1 MTMLTCRMADAEASR
16 VREEAEA
23 LGVSVS
29 HLIREA
35 LRRHLNAVAAE
46 RDAEIYERSP
56 LRPDELAI
64 TAIQSWLPAEDWS
77 DWADASG

>member
-1 MTMLTCRMADAEASR
+1 MTMLTCRMTEAEAIR
-16 VREEAEA
+16 VREEADA

-29 HLIREA
+29 HMIREA
-35 LRRHLNAVAAE
+35 LRRYLNAVAAE

-56 LRPDELAI
+56 LRPDELSFIGA
-64 TAIQSWLPAEDWS
+64 QRWGPAEDWS

>member
-1 MTMLTCRMADAEASR
+1 MMTCRMADTEANR
-16 VREEAEA
+16 VREAAET

-29 HLIREA
+29 EVIREA
-35 LRRHLNAVAAE
+35 LRRYLSAVGAE
-46 RDAEIYERSP
+46 HDAEVYERSP

-64 TAIQSWLPAEDWS
+64 TSVQSWLPAEDWS

>member
-1 MTMLTCRMADAEASR
+1 MTMLTCRMAEAEASR
-16 VREEAEA
+16 VREEADA

-29 HLIREA
+29 HMIREA
-35 LRRHLNAVAAE
+35 LRRYLNAVAAE

-56 LRPDELAI
+56 LRPDELSI
-64 TAIQSWLPAEDWS
+64 MSIQSCLPAEDWS

>member
-16 VREEAEA
+16 IREAAET

-29 HLIREA
+29 EMIREA
-35 LRRHLNAVAAE
+35 LRRYLNSVGAE
-46 RDAEIYERSP
+46 RDAEIYAELP
-56 LRPDELAI
+56 LRPDELAVMS
-64 TAIQSWLPAEDWS
+64 IQSWLPAEDWS

>member
-1 MTMLTCRMADAEASR
+1 MTMLTCRMAEAEASR
-16 VREEAEA
+16 VREEADA

-29 HLIREA
+29 HVIREA
-35 LRRHLNAVAAE
+35 LRRYLNAVAAE

-56 LRPDELAI
+56 LRPDELSIAS
-64 TAIQSWLPAEDWS
+64 IQSWLPAEDWS